1 MKKAIDILQG
11 GGAAKHAALKKSL
24 EMSGSEARKR
34 AA

>member
-11 GGAAKHAALKKSL
+11 GAPKHAALKKSL
-24 EMSGSEARKR
+24 DTFRSESRKR